1 MTDMTRDAAFGAAP
15 ADAQP
20 VRSAFTGAVV
30 ARAAI
35 VALILGS
42 LLALANQGGAIFGA
56 EAVELLPLVLVYLTP
71 FVVVTI
77 SQLLGVRQALIE
89 RDRAP
94 AGPARRESFLATT
107 MGHGI
112 PGRAAAVGLIVGSIN
127 SALVMALALAELGTL
142 ANLPWPLI
150 GQAFGLPVLFGVLSQ
165 ALAFRR
171 AARPLDHR
179 PAAQAAGAEA

>member
-1 MTDMTRDAAFGAAP
+1 MTEMTRDAAFDAAP
-15 ADAQP
+15 ATARP
-20 VRSAFTGAVV
+20 VWPALTGAVV

-42 LLALANQGGAIFGA
+42 LLALANQGDAIFGA
-56 EAVELLPLVLVYLTP
+56 EEVELLPLMLVYATP
-71 FVVVTI
+71 FVVVTL
-77 SQLLGVRQALIE
+77 SQLLGIRQAAVE

-94 AGPARRESFLATT
+94 AGPARRESFLVTT
-107 MGHGI
+107 IGHGI

-127 SALVMALALAELGTL
+127 SALVMALALVELGTL

-171 AARPLDHR
+171 SV
-179 PAAQAAGAEA
+179 AAQASGAEL